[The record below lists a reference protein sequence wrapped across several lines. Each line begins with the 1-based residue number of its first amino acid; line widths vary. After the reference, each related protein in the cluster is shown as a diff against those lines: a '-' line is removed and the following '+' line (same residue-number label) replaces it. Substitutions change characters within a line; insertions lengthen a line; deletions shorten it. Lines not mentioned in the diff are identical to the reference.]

1 MSGFLLDTNVIS
13 ELRKRRTNRGVLEW
27 FEETDPAALYLSVV
41 TIGEIKRGI
50 ERLRLRDPNQAL
62 HLGAWL
68 ESLQCR
74 FADRILPIDQAT
86 ALRWGTLGIHQPIS
100 VADGLIAA
108 TTFHHNLTLVTRNTS
123 DFAPNHIPVLN
134 PFR

>member
-50 ERLRLRDPNQAL
+50 ERLRLCDPNQAL